1 MYVAAFNLFWKIAE
15 IKQKQ
20 TYYLALYKRFFVYVM
35 AYKLRRK
42 ILQSERSYWDI

>member
-20 TYYLALYKRFFVYVM
+20 TYFWLFIRGFLFMLFDG
-35 AYKLRRK
+35 L
-42 ILQSERSYWDI
+42 